1 MINDYSGTYVAINCR
16 NKKKS
21 PNKKAAVTSRDL
33 FSASKLMWKTIGAM
47 LLVTVIIGITSTVW
61 YGWQVQLA
69 LDQIGSNKITNTKLM
84 NENRL
89 LVAQRDLMMTRE
101 NMEKAAGRIGL
112 HSPNKNQLRY
122 P

>member
-21 PNKKAAVTSRDL
+21 PNKKASATSRDL
-33 FSASKLMWKTIGAM
+33 FSASKIMWKTIGAM

-69 LDQIGSNKITNTKLM
+69 LDQIGSNKISNT
-84 NENRL
+84 E
-89 LVAQRDLMMTRE
+89 
-101 NMEKAAGRIGL
+101 
-112 HSPNKNQLRY
+112 
-122 P
+122 